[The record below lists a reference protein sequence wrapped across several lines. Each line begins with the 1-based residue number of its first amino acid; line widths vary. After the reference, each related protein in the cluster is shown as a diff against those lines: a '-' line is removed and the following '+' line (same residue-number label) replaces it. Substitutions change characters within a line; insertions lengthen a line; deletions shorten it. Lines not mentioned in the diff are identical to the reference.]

1 MDIEGI
7 DEVRATSRLRRSPL
21 DHYLSML
28 QQPDLE
34 DPAATGN
41 PLQLTQNLLQSF
53 GQLLSAIVPLLQ
65 LLQQLSAQSQLGN
78 GTGQNVASG
87 LPGSAPIAPSTGG
100 FSTAPTSGQLSP
112 EESKQMAVDVA
123 SRLMKDFHLT
133 KEQAAGVVGNLYHES
148 AGMNPNVNEFGS
160 DPNSPTYGRPNDT
173 QFGYGWAQWTGTR
186 KTDYLNFCKENGLDP
201 SSPAANYAMLKHELE
216 TSEAETIPK
225 LKEARSP
232 EEAAQV
238 FREVFERATNPV
250 DESRKQAA
258 NNVYAWLG

>member
-1 MDIEGI
+1 
-7 DEVRATSRLRRSPL
+7 
-21 DHYLSML
+21 
-28 QQPDLE
+28 
-34 DPAATGN
+34 
-41 PLQLTQNLLQSF
+41 
-53 GQLLSAIVPLLQ
+53 
-65 LLQQLSAQSQLGN
+65 
-78 GTGQNVASG
+78 
-87 LPGSAPIAPSTGG
+87 
-100 FSTAPTSGQLSP
+100 
-112 EESKQMAVDVA
+112 MAVDVA

-160 DPNSPTYGRPNDT
+160 DPSSPTYGRPNDT

-186 KTDYLNFCKENGLDP
+186 KTDYLNFCEANHLDP